1 MRRHDRD
8 VILPEV
14 FLGRDAVRDGLFSEK
29 QLRGPSVQ
37 RVLRG
42 VYTVRGR
49 PLTHVLRSRAAA
61 LLLPPGGVVTGR
73 SQATLLGVELR
84 RWEDEVEVLVP
95 APAGARWTAVQG
107 IALRR
112 ARTVDPGAPRD
123 GVPVATAERMAFDAT
138 TRMPLAEAVANLD
151 ALVRGGAVA
160 LPALRRW
167 LDEVHGPHVVAAR
180 KAAELCDPRAESR
193 QESVVRVVLHGAGLP
208 VVPGVVVRDRS
219 GGFVA
224 RLDLAL
230 EEFRVAVEYDGEWH
244 ALRQQLTKDRRRL
257 AALRDAGWEV
267 VHVTAP
273 MLSDP
278 QAFVDTVRRA
288 VARQKLAY
296 WAA

>member
-1 MRRHDRD
+1 MRRHDRG
-8 VILPEV
+8 VLLPEV
-14 FLGRDAVRDGLFSEK
+14 FLGRDAVRDGLFTEK
-29 QLRGPSVQ
+29 ELRGPEVQ

-49 PLTHVLRSRAAA
+49 PVTHVLRCRAAA
-61 LLLPPGGVVTGR
+61 LLLPAGGVVTGS

-84 RWEDEVEVLVP
+84 RREDDVEVLVP

-107 IALRR
+107 VALRR
-112 ARTVDPGAPRD
+112 ARTVDPGVPWE

-138 TRMPLAEAVANLD
+138 TRMPLTEAVANLD
-151 ALVRGGAVA
+151 ALVRSGAVG

-167 LDEVHGPHVVAAR
+167 LGEVHDPHVVAAR
-180 KAAELCDPRAESR
+180 EAADLCDPRAESR
-193 QESVVRVVLHGAGLP
+193 QESVLRVVLHLAGLP
-208 VVPGVVVRDRS
+208 VVPRVTVHDRA
-219 GGFVA
+219 GNFVA

-230 EEFRVAVEYDGEWH
+230 EEFRVAIEYDGEWH
-244 ALRQQLTKDRRRL
+244 ALREQLTKDRRRL
-257 AALRDAGWEV
+257 AALREAGWEI

-278 QAFVDTVRRA
+278 QAIVDAVHRA
-288 VARQKLAY
+288 VARQRLAY